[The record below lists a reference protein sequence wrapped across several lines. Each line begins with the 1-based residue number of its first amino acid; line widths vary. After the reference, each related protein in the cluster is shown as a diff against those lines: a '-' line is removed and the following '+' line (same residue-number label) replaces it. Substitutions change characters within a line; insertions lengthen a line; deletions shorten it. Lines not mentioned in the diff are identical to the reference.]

1 VQDESATSSESS
13 QELSTNDSSAAT
25 TAPGKTARTGK
36 KRGKMYWKFA
46 ALEGW
51 RAKGR
56 QNQNANHSNDT
67 ADGAER
73 VERMEKTTGTPGD

>member
-1 VQDESATSSESS
+1 MQDESATSSESS
-13 QELSTNDSSAAT
+13 QKLSTSDSSAAT

-56 QNQNANHSNDT
+56 QNQNANQPADT
-67 ADGAER
+67 ADDAER
-73 VERMEKTTGTPGD
+73 AEKTTGTPGD

>member
-13 QELSTNDSSAAT
+13 QKLSTSDLSAAT
-25 TAPGKTARTGK
+25 TAPGRTGRTDR

-51 RAKGR
+51 RATEL
-56 QNQNANHSNDT
+56 QNQTANHSNDT
-67 ADGAER
+67 ADDAER
-73 VERMEKTTGTPGD
+73 AEKTTGTPGD